1 MLTLI
6 LTWLLVG
13 TGDITYAICYSYWRS
28 GTSPQRL
35 LQSVAAGAV
44 GRDAAFA
51 GGTSTALM
59 GLGFHYFIALTITVI
74 FFLAAKQ
81 MRSLVRHPVLTGS
94 LYGIGVYLVMNF
106 IVIPLSKIGPRPL
119 PATLTIV
126 TGVVVHMFV
135 IGTPIAI
142 GARRSFRR

>member
-1 MLTLI
+1 MLTMI

-13 TGDITYAICYSYWRS
+13 TADITYAIGYSYWRS

-51 GGTSTALM
+51 GGAPTALM

-74 FFLAAKQ
+74 FFLAASRI
-81 MRSLVRHPVLTGS
+81 RSLVRYPVLIGS

-106 IVIPLSKIGPRPL
+106 VVIPLSKIGPRPL

-126 TGVVVHMFV
+126 TGVLVHMFV
-135 IGTPIAI
+135 IGAPIAL
-142 GARRSFRR
+142 GARRSYRR